1 MVFNLPENPLDPGR
15 AFALVPK
22 DILRELPVATD
33 WSDID
38 RVVQHNAMLRDAV
51 NKMLGN
57 IAKASVTDKKRAL
70 KRAALTSTKSFRRF
84 FDDMLGEHF
93 RGYDFSKDKRAIE
106 ALRAALTQ
114 TSSKFPLKIAART
127 RESRP

>member
-1 MVFNLPENPLDPGR
+1 
-15 AFALVPK
+15 
-22 DILRELPVATD
+22 
-33 WSDID
+33 
-38 RVVQHNAMLRDAV
+38 MLRDAV

-70 KRAALTSTKSFRRF
+70 KKAALTSTKGFKRF

-106 ALRAALTQ
+106 ALREAITQ
-114 TSSKFPLKIAART
+114 TSSKFPLKIDAPTARNGT
-127 RESRP
+127 ELKRVVDLIVAQFRHLVEHNDLSRLLWDGKTQE